1 MNGYLSQI
9 AVRAGGAIM
18 PHSLTPVRPLGMFIP
33 RLTDTGSDMT
43 RPLPPPP
50 LAASPVKQDSVE
62 RLLPKQPQP
71 ARQQMPGEVPEQLQ
85 KVPNRILYLE
95 RFLERS
101 LADVQTSSADRVIT
115 SKPAAPNNMPAVTGE
130 TAGNTSR
137 VNDTIQPA
145 ARPQQEPDNKPPQ
158 IFVARPDAPE
168 KAVVYSL
175 QPVTKQKDAA
185 VAIQQPSPLKASQQN
200 MTVLTPRDNA
210 KALVPQAK
218 KTTPPRITIG
228 RITVEVV
235 PPPAVPVQTVQRNR
249 QRSTGSPIPAPGSD
263 EIHKLSFGFGQL

>member
-9 AVRAGGAIM
+9 AVRAGGAIT
-18 PHSLTPVRPLGMFIP
+18 PHSLTPVRPQGMFIP
-33 RLTDTGSDMT
+33 RMTDTGSDMT
-43 RPLPPPP
+43 AHLPPP
-50 LAASPVKQDSVE
+50 LTASPVKPDTVE
-62 RLLPKQPQP
+62 RLLPEQPQP
-71 ARQQMPGEVPEQLQ
+71 VQQQMPGKVPEQEQ
-85 KVPNRILYLE
+85 QMPNQVHYLE

-101 LADVQTSSADRVIT
+101 VTGVQTNSADRVIT
-115 SKPAAPNNMPAVTGE
+115 NQPAATNNMPAVRGE
-130 TAGNTSR
+130 TTGNTSR

-145 ARPQQEPDNKPPQ
+145 ARPQLEPDNKPPQ
-158 IFVARPDAPE
+158 IFVARPDAQE
-168 KAVVYSL
+168 KATVHRL
-175 QPVTKQKDAA
+175 QPVTKQDAA
-185 VAIQQPSPLKASQQN
+185 VTVQQPSPLKASQQN

-218 KTTPPRITIG
+218 KATLPKITIG

-235 PPPAVPVQTVQRNR
+235 PPPVVPVQTVQRNR